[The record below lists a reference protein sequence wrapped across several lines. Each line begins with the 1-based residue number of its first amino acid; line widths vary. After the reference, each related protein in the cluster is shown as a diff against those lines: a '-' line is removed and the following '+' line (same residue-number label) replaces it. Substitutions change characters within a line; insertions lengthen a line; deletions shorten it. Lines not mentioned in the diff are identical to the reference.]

1 MRRLRAWGRL
11 PGRERAAVLH
21 ALALL
26 AGVRLA
32 LWLLPFERT
41 QRWALTRPPAERR
54 GLPAP
59 RLAWAIAAASRA
71 VPRATCL
78 TQALAGQMLLA
89 HHGHRSQVHLGVA
102 RGADRQFEAHAW
114 LTCAGR
120 VVLGAA
126 EQGRFKPLA
135 AFEPPA
141 RGTGT

>member
-1 MRRLRAWGRL
+1 MPRLLKWLRL
-11 PGRERAAVLH
+11 PGPERAAVLH
-21 ALALL
+21 AWALL
-26 AGVRLA
+26 WLARLG
-32 LWLLPFERT
+32 LWLLPFARL
-41 QRWALTRPPAERR
+41 QRFALTRPPSARR

-59 RLAWAIAAASRA
+59 RLAWAVTAARRG

-78 TQALAGQMLLA
+78 TQALAGQVLFA

-126 EQGRFKPLA
+126 EQGRFKPL
-135 AFEPPA
+135 PA
-141 RGTGT
+141 LDQQP

>member
-1 MRRLRAWGRL
+1 MRRLDKWRRL
-11 PGRERAAVLH
+11 PGPERAAVLH

-26 AGVRLA
+26 WAMRLGLWGVQ
-32 LWLLPFERT
+32 FERV
-41 QRWALTRPPAERR
+41 QRWATTRAPAERR

-59 RLAWAIAAASRA
+59 RLAWAITAASRA

-78 TQALAGQMLLA
+78 TQALAGQALLA

-102 RGADRQFEAHAW
+102 RGVDRRFEAHAW

-135 AFEPPA
+135 AFDPPT
-141 RGTGT
+141 RGAGA